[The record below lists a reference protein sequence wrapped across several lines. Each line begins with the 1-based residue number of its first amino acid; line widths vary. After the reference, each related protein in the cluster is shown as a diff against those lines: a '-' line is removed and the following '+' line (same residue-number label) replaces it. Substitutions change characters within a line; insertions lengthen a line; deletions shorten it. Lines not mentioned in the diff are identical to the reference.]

1 MTKKDAII
9 NPQGKKLINVPKAEP
24 RSFLPCSNDVNR
36 GSALG
41 FKDKE
46 PTVEMLINAL
56 SEIIVDAYVFS
67 KRTKKE

>member
-1 MTKKDAII
+1 M
-9 NPQGKKLINVPKAEP
+9 KKLGKGVQNNIEP
-24 RSFLPCSNDVNR
+24 NEEQRALLPSSREQYRCS
-36 GSALG
+36 SLG

-67 KRTKKE
+67 KRTEKK